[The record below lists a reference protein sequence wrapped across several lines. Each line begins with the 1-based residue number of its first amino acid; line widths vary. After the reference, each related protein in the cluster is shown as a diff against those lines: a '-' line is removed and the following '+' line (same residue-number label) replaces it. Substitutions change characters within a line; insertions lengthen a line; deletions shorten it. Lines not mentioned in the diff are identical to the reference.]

1 MTRLPFIGCRVL
13 LAVVFL
19 LAAMHKLVDP
29 EAFAWAIYQYGVL
42 PSGAVNAVA
51 ITLPWIEVTA
61 ALALLGSPRWR
72 QGGALLLLVLLGVF
86 VTAMLINLVQGA
98 EIACGCFSHSPE
110 AEPLAWRHVGRNLSL
125 MLLTA
130 VVLAE

>member
-1 MTRLPFIGCRVL
+1 MERFLFIGCRLL

-19 LAAMHKLVDP
+19 LAAVHKVVDP

-42 PSGAVNAVA
+42 PPGAVNAVA

-72 QGGALLLLVLLGVF
+72 QGAALLLSGLLGAF
-86 VTAMLINLVQGA
+86 VVAMITNLAQGA
-98 EIACGCFSHSPE
+98 EIACGCFSHAPD
-110 AEPLAWRHVGRNLSL
+110 AELLTWRHVGRNFGFL
-125 MLLTA
+125 LLTA